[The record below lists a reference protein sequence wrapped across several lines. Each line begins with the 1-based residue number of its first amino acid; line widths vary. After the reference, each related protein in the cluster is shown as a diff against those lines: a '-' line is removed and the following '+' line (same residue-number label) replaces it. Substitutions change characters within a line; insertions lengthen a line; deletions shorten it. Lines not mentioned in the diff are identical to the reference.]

1 MEQRIIHIGNSQGII
16 LSKKILEKIG
26 LTTGNTIAIDLDENS
41 KYITLRD
48 PDSKPQAPI
57 TPKLVKWLEGFNK
70 KNYALLKE
78 LAKTP

>member
-1 MEQRIIHIGNSQGII
+1 MEQRIINIGNSQGII

-26 LTTGNTIAIDLDENS
+26 LTTGNTIVIDVDENN
-41 KYITLRD
+41 KQVVLRD
-48 PDSKPQAPI
+48 PDSKPPVTI
-57 TPKLVKWLEGFNK
+57 TPQLVKWLEGFNK